1 MSERATAGPDCGR
14 PLGQAWPAPW
24 ARRWRRWLP
33 PGYRDVLLA
42 FGFVVGDT
50 LLTLS
55 HGSWWPQRPGTVAWF
70 LLGLQVLV
78 DAGLVLRRRAPLA
91 VLGAVTAYTVLVT
104 VLVSTGS
111 TGGRP
116 GPWTVW
122 APVAAVLVAYLPV
135 AYPAVRRPGWVLVG
149 LLTLVSARIWD
160 PSAAVVTIA
169 VLRTTLGPL
178 LALYF
183 GARHRLVSVLRER
196 AERAERE
203 KYLLAA
209 QARADERARIAAEM
223 HDVVTHRLSLMVLSA
238 GALRVRA
245 RDEETRRSAEE
256 LRAAGCQAL
265 DELRDLVGILRM
277 TEDAERPAVGDLAT
291 LVAESESV
299 GIRTELAQVGDP
311 GRASPVVGRTAY
323 RVVQEALTN
332 VRKHAPGASVS
343 VEVRYDTDR
352 VGVRVT
358 NTAPAGPPDP
368 ALAGSGS
375 GTGLAGLRQRIEL
388 VRGTLSAGPTSDG
401 GFEVVADLPAYVP
414 TAAPA
419 VEPVREPTPETTP
432 GTGPKT
438 TEAVR

>member
-1 MSERATAGPDCGR
+1 MG
-14 PLGQAWPAPW
+14 
-24 ARRWRRWLP
+24 
-33 PGYRDVLLA
+33 RDVVLA
-42 FGFVVGDT
+42 LAFVVGDT

-55 HGSWWPQRPGTVAWF
+55 HGSWWPQRPGTVAWV
-70 LLGLQVLV
+70 LLGVQVLV
-78 DAGLVLRRRAPLA
+78 GASLVLRRRAPLA
-91 VLGAVTAYTVLVT
+91 VLGAVTAFTVLVT
-104 VLVSTGS
+104 VLVSAGA

-122 APVAAVLVAYLPV
+122 APMAAVLVAYLPV
-135 AYPAVRRPGWVLVG
+135 AYPAIRRPGWVLVG
-149 LLTLVSARIWD
+149 LLTAVSARLWD
-160 PSAAVVTIA
+160 PSAAVITIA
-169 VLRTTLGPL
+169 VLRTALGPL

-238 GALRVRA
+238 GAMRVRA

-277 TEDAERPAVGDLAT
+277 TEDSGHPPVGDLAT

-299 GIRTELAQVGDP
+299 GIATELAQVGDP

-332 VRKHAPGASVS
+332 VRKHAPGASVR

-352 VGVRVT
+352 VHVRVA
-358 NTAPAGPPDP
+358 NTAPAEPPDP
-368 ALAGSGS
+368 ALAASGS

-388 VRGTLSAGPTSDG
+388 IRGTLSARPAPGG

-419 VEPVREPTPETTP
+419 DNGAGKIAATPVTTPEATP
-432 GTGPKT
+432 ENTPET